1 MGKQNDFVVRHPGKG
16 TLSNV
21 GTENYVGPVT
31 CVGMW
36 LGFMCAGIQTPIYG
50 PMVGDGHQ
58 PNSRG
63 LTYTHY
69 KDSLLKVGWVY
80 PQYKQFRPWQPM
92 YFEDHFCLAI
102 GSSDH
107 PAKVSPYEKRSYK
120 SELSH
125 LYIPWCGFYVQDG
138 YLDPKSSWIE
148 ISVLGVYQVYIYIPR
163 TQTRPLVLIGIL
175 ALFWRGWPS
184 KIEFS

>member
-1 MGKQNDFVVRHPGKG
+1 MSKFKVYLPNRKSCAGANKSCHSEILVGKQNDFVVRHPGKG

-69 KDSLLKVGWVY
+69 KDSLLKVG
-80 PQYKQFRPWQPM
+80 
-92 YFEDHFCLAI
+92 
-102 GSSDH
+102 
-107 PAKVSPYEKRSYK
+107 
-120 SELSH
+120 
-125 LYIPWCGFYVQDG
+125 
-138 YLDPKSSWIE
+138 
-148 ISVLGVYQVYIYIPR
+148 
-163 TQTRPLVLIGIL
+163 
-175 ALFWRGWPS
+175 
-184 KIEFS
+184 